1 MKELFVP
8 LSAAEIDPIL
18 DFADRAL
25 VQQHILTAPRLCL
38 LAAVEELFFTALAS
52 GRAGHVRCTLDG
64 SGGVRLSFQT
74 GQDPFPPVWEEPD
87 LPTGF
92 SFLRNGSTYTLAP
105 RSDVPALLPDI

>member
-1 MKELFVP
+1 MKELRVP

-38 LAAVEELFFTALAS
+38 LAAVEELFFTVLAS
-52 GRAGHVRCTLDG
+52 GQTGHVRCMTDG

-74 GQDPFPPVWEEPD
+74 GRDPLLPAWEEPD
-87 LPTGF
+87 LPVGL
-92 SFLRNGSTYTLAP
+92 SFLRDGSTYTLAP
-105 RSDVPALLPDI
+105 GPDVPALLPDI

>member
-8 LSAAEIDPIL
+8 LSAAEIDSLL

-38 LAAVEELFFTALAS
+38 LAAVEELFFTVLTS
-52 GRAGHVRCTLDG
+52 GQTGQVRCMLDG

-74 GQDPFPPVWEEPD
+74 ERSPLPPVWEEPD

-92 SFLRNGSTYTLAP
+92 SLLREGSTYTLVP
-105 RSDVPALLPDI
+105 QPDGPALLPDI